1 MLSRVISLYKKVYS
15 EIERSSSGRSRFYM
29 ILSFFTE
36 CEKTFRSTPPF
47 SLIKDFV
54 AILIEVVLKSDITF
68 TDPSKLNATKFILK
82 ESKFEYAPAKGGE
95 IVLSQ
100 IDKAIDIINMQ
111 MLKSYFYLGKYDD
124 GLIVLNN
131 MLNERDAAQ
140 SADEIGAADHKKKK
154 DVRNATPN
162 KYALVNPDI
171 FKESRAY
178 EILTEIKNE
187 LERLNSYSDEH
198 VNILLVEQDG
208 LEASNSNGTIQGLLC
223 STLKK
228 KINEVNVIFEN
239 ITDLEDYSL
248 ENALTD
254 IVTASNQIVNQ
265 LSGKTVSQNIKRNLR
280 FQNIKVVYKGAS
292 FGLGAAVISACNYFK
307 NTNSRRRFKISNAV
321 AFTGAIDGK
330 GKVLK
335 VNSDSI
341 NNKIEAAFFSWIKYC
356 VVPKENLDDAT
367 KAYEK
372 LRALYPTKEMKIIC
386 VENAG
391 EVFEHKE
398 LFLTE
403 KLNLKNYTQILIN
416 KYRYTS
422 AAILV
427 LITSVLVFVMAAK
440 FLPKD
445 KKPMPNISSKMSLVY
460 TPDRN
465 NKWVFQNADYF
476 WGDTIDFGEVAV
488 GDQWLPMLEFWNN
501 SQKEES
507 FDVKVEGN
515 DDFELLWFDE
525 EQQPSSPD
533 KINPSFQQRLN
544 IKFSPMAESDSI
556 RARVI
561 FGCSDNK
568 EETKTI
574 FIKAVSKKY
583 EGGYSAVIKNGDDR
597 ILITPG
603 RNIFPKE
610 FTISFWLKPDTA
622 LLNNNDDE
630 TYYKDKGFQ
639 VLRISNDNSSLTKF
653 ALLLERDSSLSF
665 FINNRKADFKNFF
678 TIKADSKVRFGE
690 WNYVCISYD
699 LNNVFLT
706 LNDKTNKEYVDKD
719 IIRQTNDVIFFG
731 SRHPVFDDNRH
742 PQKMNGFFKI
752 FNFKI
757 YEKYFDGDNI
767 NRLKYKSPEWNDEGI
782 VLNYE
787 FDQMSEKKVFD
798 LSKSD
803 IWAITSGGVVRS
815 LDIPD
820 GFKQSEPYSNKETG
834 NAVLH
839 REKTGRMEFYKN
851 IFKGVK
857 NFTIQ
862 MDVKYDNIGE
872 KKQEFYIILNPE
884 KEYFLSI
891 NKDSLFL
898 FSGKYKSKEKYQ
910 KNGELKSDGKWHRY
924 TLTYEDGITKV
935 YADSIE
941 IMKLNTSGKSLDI
954 EKLNYGLV
962 FGNVAY
968 IASARHYGDACMFD
982 NVRVYGRA
990 INASEI
996 YGTNGNGL
1004 LAEWTF
1010 DNIKGYYAYDNIK
1023 GYPALLKGEIKI
1035 IKRQDK

>member
-1 MLSRVISLYKKVYS
+1 MLSRIISLYKKVNS
-15 EIERSSSGRSRFYM
+15 EIERSSSGRSKYYL
-29 ILSFFTE
+29 ILSFFAE
-36 CEKTFRSTPPF
+36 CEKTFHSAPPF
-47 SLIKDFV
+47 PLIKDFV
-54 AILIEVVLKSDITF
+54 GVLIDVILKSDINF
-68 TDPSKLNATKFILK
+68 TDPAKLNATKLILK
-82 ESKFEYAPAKGGE
+82 ESRSEYVRAKGGD
-95 IVLSQ
+95 IILSQ
-100 IDKAIDIINMQ
+100 INKAIDILNMQ

-124 GLIVLNN
+124 GLVVLNS
-131 MLNERDAAQ
+131 MLKEREAQ
-140 SADEIGAADHKKKK
+140 QSKDDDNPVEHKKRK
-154 DVRNATPN
+154 DIRNAAPN

-171 FKESRAY
+171 FKASRAY

-198 VNILLVEQDG
+198 INILLVEQDG
-208 LEASNSNGTIQGLLC
+208 LEVNNSNGTIQSLMC
-223 STLKK
+223 ATEKK
-228 KINEVNVIFEN
+228 TAKENNIIFEN

-248 ENALTD
+248 ENTLTD
-254 IVTASNQIVNQ
+254 IVSATNQLVKH
-265 LSGKTVSQNIKRNLR
+265 LSGKTVSHNTKRNLR
-280 FQNIKVVYKGAS
+280 FQNIKVIYRGAS
-292 FGLGAAVISACNYFK
+292 FGLGAAVISACNYFT
-307 NTNSRRRFKISNAV
+307 NTNSRKRFKISNAV
-321 AFTGAIDGK
+321 AFTGAIDK
-330 GKVLK
+330 TGKVTK
-335 VNSDSI
+335 VNSGSVK
-341 NNKIEAAFFSWIKYC
+341 NKIEAAFFSWVKYC
-356 VVPKENLDDAT
+356 VVPKENFNDAT
-367 KAYEK
+367 DAYEK
-372 LRALYPTKEMKIIC
+372 LRALYPTKEMEIIS

-398 LFLTE
+398 LFVAE
-403 KLNLKNYTQILIN
+403 KLSFKNYTQLLTN
-416 KYRYTS
+416 KHKYTS
-422 AAILV
+422 VALLILV
-427 LITSVLVFVMAAK
+427 TSVLVFVLASK

-445 KKPMPNISSKMSLVY
+445 IKTMPNISSKMSLVY
-460 TPDRN
+460 TPDRD

-476 WGDTIDFGEVAV
+476 GGDTIDFGEVAV

-561 FGCSDNK
+561 FCRSDNK

-610 FTISFWLKPDTA
+610 FTISFWFKPDTE

-665 FINNRKADFKNFF
+665 FINNRKADFKNFSSV
-678 TIKADSKVRFGE
+678 KADSKVRFDE

-719 IIRQTNDVIFFG
+719 IIRQTSDVIFFG

-757 YEKYFDGDNI
+757 YEKYFDGNNI
-767 NRLKYKSPEWNDEGI
+767 NRLKYKSPEWNDDGI

-803 IWAITSGGVVRS
+803 IWAITSGGVLRS

-820 GFKQSEPYSNKETG
+820 GFKSSEPYLNNETG
-834 NAVLH
+834 KAVIH

-884 KEYFLSI
+884 KEYFLSL

-910 KNGELKSDGKWHRY
+910 KSGELKSDGKWHRY

-935 YADSIE
+935 YADSTE